1 MLENGC
7 AAVLPL
13 ISLALPSCSCSPWFH
28 VWVLPS
34 RVQLTRHFCPLDFV
48 DKTVFGVVLH
58 EEVHRDVYFLVLASG
73 WFPTTLSL
81 TPKRWHFFFFY
92 TVLFYFL
99 ALVTT
104 SFSSIGAWG
113 NSGNLLIPDMV
124 VISTQPTCTFVF

>member
-58 EEVHRDVYFLVLASG
+58 EEVHRGVYFLVLASG

-81 TPKRWHFFFFY
+81 TPKRWHFFFLHSPI
-92 TVLFYFL
+92 LFLGSSNYFL
-99 ALVTT
+99 
-104 SFSSIGAWG
+104 FIYWG

-124 VISTQPTCTFVF
+124 VLVISTQPTCTFVF

>member
-13 ISLALPSCSCSPWFH
+13 TSLALPSCSCSPWFH

-58 EEVHRDVYFLVLASG
+58 EEVHRGVYFLVLASG

-81 TPKRWHFFFFY
+81 TPKRWHFFFLHSPI
-92 TVLFYFL
+92 LFLGSSNYFL
-99 ALVTT
+99 
-104 SFSSIGAWG
+104 FIYWG
-113 NSGNLLIPDMV
+113 NSGNLLIPDIV
-124 VISTQPTCTFVF
+124 VLVISTQPTCTFVF